1 MSFYSLSLSLSRT
14 QQHEITTDSRAQGKG
29 MNVGFITYP
38 MTRGG
43 TPIDPGILPAMPGLT
58 GRNLET
64 AWFHALFPNT
74 FYFLMP
80 DHIFLVILS
89 PEGPKRTIE
98 KSALLVHPS
107 VLEDEKI
114 ENLDEKLDAMMAF
127 YDKTN
132 VEDLVACERVQLGI
146 GSDMYEGGR
155 FSYKYEETIHRF
167 QNMLL
172 DHITGEPR
180 IPAGDESGSIG
191 RSWQRT

>member
-1 MSFYSLSLSLSRT
+1 MVSRSVSEHVLFSDARSHFSCHLESRGSEAYVWSHSLTQRTHSKLSVFSLCCVD
-14 QQHEITTDSRAQGKG
+14 H
-29 MNVGFITYP
+29 
-38 MTRGG
+38 TRN
-43 TPIDPGILPAMPGLT
+43 T
-58 GRNLET
+58 G
-64 AWFHALFPNT
+64 
-74 FYFLMP
+74 
-80 DHIFLVILS
+80 
-89 PEGPKRTIE
+89 TIE

-107 VLEDEKI
+107 VLENDKI

-146 GSDMYEGGR
+146 ESDMYEGGR
-155 FSYKYEETIHRF
+155 YSYKYEETIHRF